1 MRYYALMHIT
11 VRDPRRDRNLQRF
24 AELCATSGPADQAR
38 RLHEA
43 LTLTRAARAR
53 EMIEVMIAAGAY
65 ESAALSVIG
74 DQATWIVS
82 KGGEG
87 RCLASVVLPG
97 MSEEATSE
105 GASPAL
111 ALLGAWASASLVS
124 TAKPAAEPALPM
136 RPAGTLLH

>member
-1 MRYYALMHIT
+1 MRYHALMHIT

-24 AELCATSGPADQAR
+24 AELCATSGLADQAR

-43 LTLTRAARAR
+43 LTLTRAAGRD
-53 EMIEVMIAAGAY
+53 MIRVMIAAGAF
-65 ESAALSVIG
+65 ESAALAVIG
-74 DQATWIVS
+74 GEATWIVS

-97 MSEEATSE
+97 MSEEVTSE

-124 TAKPAAEPALPM
+124 TTKPAAEAALPV